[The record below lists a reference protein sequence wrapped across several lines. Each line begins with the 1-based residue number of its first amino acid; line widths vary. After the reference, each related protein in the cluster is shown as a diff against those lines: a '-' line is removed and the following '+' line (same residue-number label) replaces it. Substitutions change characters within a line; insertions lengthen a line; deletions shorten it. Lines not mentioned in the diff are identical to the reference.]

1 MMSIKDA
8 ETLYE
13 LLDKFCDATCEKEIS
28 CETNQEEI
36 LELAGYIAYCVAD
49 ESSFAEVEDFDEAR
63 AEAAK
68 WISQ

>member
-1 MMSIKDA
+1 MMSVKDA

-13 LLDKFCDATCEKEIS
+13 LLNKFCDATCEKDIS
-28 CETNQEEI
+28 CDTTQEEI
-36 LELAGYIAYCVAD
+36 RELAGYIAYCVAD
-49 ESSFAEVEDFDEAR
+49 ESSFAEVEDFAEAR

>member
-13 LLDKFCDATCEKEIS
+13 LLNEFCDATCDKDIS
-28 CETNQEEI
+28 CDVSQEEI

-49 ESSFAEVEDFDEAR
+49 ESSFAEVEDFAEAR
-63 AEAAK
+63 TEAGK
-68 WISQ
+68 WITQ

>member
-13 LLDKFCDATCEKEIS
+13 LLDEFCDATCGRDIS
-28 CETNQEEI
+28 CDTAQGEI
-36 LELAGYIAYCVAD
+36 LGLAGYIAYCVAD
-49 ESSFAEVEDFDEAR
+49 ESSFAEVEDFTKAK

-68 WISQ
+68 WISL

>member
-13 LLDKFCDATCEKEIS
+13 LLNEFCDATCGKDIS
-28 CETNQEEI
+28 CENTQEEI

-49 ESSFAEVEDFDEAR
+49 EGSFAEVEDFAEAR
-63 AEAAK
+63 AEASK
-68 WISQ
+68 WICQ

>member
-8 ETLYE
+8 ETVYE
-13 LLDKFCDATCEKEIS
+13 LLNKFCDATCEKDIS
-28 CETNQEEI
+28 CDTTREEI

-49 ESSFAEVEDFDEAR
+49 ESSFAEVEDFTKAK

-68 WISQ
+68 WISL